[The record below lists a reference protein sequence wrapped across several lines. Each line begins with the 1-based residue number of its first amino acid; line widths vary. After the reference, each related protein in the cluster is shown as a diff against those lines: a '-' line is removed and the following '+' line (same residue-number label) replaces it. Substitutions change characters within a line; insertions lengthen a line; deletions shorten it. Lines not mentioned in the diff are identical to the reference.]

1 MCAEI
6 YAYHS
11 KMGLSFY
18 HSFIKTG
25 HLKKKTNFAKIAG
38 KKMITFCLFYDILI
52 TFHTYWAF
60 ILSVLN
66 CQLML
71 IVCFSS

>member
-1 MCAEI
+1 MCADI
-6 YAYHS
+6 YVYDS

-18 HSFIKTG
+18 HSLIKTS
-25 HLKKKTNFAKIAG
+25 HCKKKKNFAKIAK